1 MENLHKA
8 ESDALRAYIDRAK
21 MLSQEVYDSI
31 VEIMKRHPNK
41 TANFIGLD
49 SSPIMFEN
57 YNDMETATVDEVGYN
72 EEYNFIEVEG
82 SSSMSNLTTLLYR
95 DNLYSDL
102 GLALGLLESL
112 IEREEFL
119 FNDEDATEEGE

>member
-1 MENLHKA
+1 MGNLYNA
-8 ESDALRAYIDRAK
+8 ESDALRVYIERAK

-49 SSPIMFEN
+49 NSPIMFEG
-57 YNDMETATVDEVGYN
+57 YDDSETVTVDEVEYN
-72 EEYNFIEVEG
+72 EEYNFIEVAG
-82 SSSMSNLTTLLYR
+82 SSSMLNLTTLLYR

-102 GLALGLLESL
+102 GLAFSLLDRL
-112 IEREEFL
+112 IENEEFL
-119 FNDEDATEEGE
+119 FNDEDAAEEDE